1 MFKKPSTSRSIRKR
15 PAAEE
20 DNDNEG
26 RESVVVQ
33 KNKSSRKADGKL
45 AFSTEAGSRRDKN
58 KELEGTEE
66 TAPASYTFAFESDRQ
81 VQTANDSN
89 ATATLEI
96 DTEKDRD
103 ARAIREKVLKQAQQA
118 IDGGTSTD
126 SKVYKGIAGYTD
138 HKAGFRREHTVGGD
152 KALGTHGPLRA
163 SAHIRMSVR
172 FDYQPDLCKD
182 YKETGYCGYGDACKF
197 LHDRGDY
204 KSGWQMEKEWDEKEK
219 KRRDKVAAGRGGE
232 DVEGGDSV
240 DEGSEEDEDA
250 LPFACFICREP
261 FTDPVVTRCHHY
273 FCEHCALKVCAIL
286 SLQFVSSIYGQQTK
300 GFLLPMLMM
309 LPLKSFYPDMNIC
322 KSCIN
327 YEVEGVIAPPLFQ
340 PLLLV

>member
-1 MFKKPSTSRSIRKR
+1 MFKKPSAARNIRKR

-20 DNDNEG
+20 DNDDDG

-45 AFSTEAGSRRDKN
+45 AFSTESGSQRRDKN
-58 KELEGTEE
+58 KEADGTEE
-66 TAPASYTFAFESDRQ
+66 AAPASYTFAFESERQ

-96 DTEKDRD
+96 DTEQDRD

-118 IDGGTSTD
+118 IDRGASTD

-152 KALGTHGPLRA
+152 KATGTHGPLRA

-232 DVEGGDSV
+232 DGEGDDSEA
-240 DEGSEEDEDA
+240 EGSDEDEDE

-261 FTDPVVTRCHHY
+261 FVDPVVTRCHHY
-273 FCEHCALKVCAIL
+273 FCEHCALKVWAVQYFECVL
-286 SLQFVSSIYGQQTK
+286 
-300 GFLLPMLMM
+300 
-309 LPLKSFYPDMNIC
+309 
-322 KSCIN
+322 
-327 YEVEGVIAPPLFQ
+327 
-340 PLLLV
+340 